1 MHICKHLYLLPRLV
15 LTQSSVKHRNGKKHQ
30 QCSKKITSFLTRKKI
45 SDINFNDLCC
55 HLAKCLLTV
64 TLRQYS
70 GTRLGCFRNSAYPE
84 FRIFF
89 LIPYIPYS
97 IRNCPKFRGIT
108 RNSVLRNS

>member
-1 MHICKHLYLLPRLV
+1 MHTSICKHLYLLPRLV

-45 SDINFNDLCC
+45 ADINFNDLCC

-70 GTRLGCFRNSAYPE
+70 GTRHRGVLCDVFLHTRFNVAHE
-84 FRIFF
+84 FELIFEVISRYEF
-89 LIPYIPYS
+89 
-97 IRNCPKFRGIT
+97 GG
-108 RNSVLRNS
+108 